1 MKTINVDVIKYK
13 NTIIITVIFIGVLY
27 IAYKLSKSYRVSKVL
42 SDISLMDGYVLVS
55 SKLNEHR
62 ELKLCDFYIASA
74 FRPYLGPNQYLEYI
88 DLSITEKIIT
98 NGVRSIYV
106 DVFNDN
112 MGEFANP
119 VISTGVK
126 NGQWKL
132 SLNSVPFEDMCKL
145 LSTIVFNAGY
155 VNNYEDPFI
164 LMLNLN
170 VNGNIVSLNK
180 IRDIIFK
187 YFRRYL
193 LSNKYTYGKVNMAQV
208 PIKYLKQKM
217 LIFSSDGYQ
226 HSQLEE
232 FINYSWDKESLK
244 KISYETL
251 DPSVINSNEIK
262 LDSETLRNYNKNNL
276 TVVTPNEEFYLT
288 NIFTK
293 NYEPNYFWA
302 SGCQIVCVNYQL
314 IDTHLDTYV
323 SKFKNDS
330 FIPKPDELRGTSI
343 KERVNLQETDISKKL
358 KNPELE
364 NDHSC
369 PDAPSED
376 YMQSSGMLTYKDEN
390 SPLGLCFVSTDASCN
405 CDKQDDPNKEAY
417 CPNDSLYSEYPYN
430 SDTSVGSVVNDGKF
444 LCCSN
449 TRTNTPNNNGN
460 TKHYIS
466 QNESGNNKLSL
477 TESLTEGTAN
487 FNKSGNNYTLNLVEA
502 TDMENKNICLI
513 DKNTPPRCP
522 SGWDTTA
529 KTGYGYNICCKNT

>member
-13 NTIIITVIFIGVLY
+13 NTIIITIIFIVVLY

-106 DVFNDN
+106 DIFNDN

-119 VISTGVK
+119 VISSGLK

-132 SLNSVPFEDMCKL
+132 SLNSVTFEDLCKL

-170 VNGNIVSLNK
+170 VNGNLNSLNK
-180 IRDIIFK
+180 MRDIIFTH
-187 YFRRYL
+187 FRRYL
-193 LSNKYTYGKVNMAQV
+193 LSNKYTYGKVNIGQV

-217 LIFSSDGYQ
+217 IIFSSDGYQ
-226 HSQLEE
+226 HSELEE
-232 FINYSWDKESLK
+232 FINYSWEKEALK
-244 KISYETL
+244 KISYESL
-251 DPSVINSNEIK
+251 DPTASNPSVLK
-262 LDSETLRNYNKNNL
+262 LDSETLRNYNKNNI
-276 TVVTPNEEFYLT
+276 TIVTPKEDFSING
-288 NIFTK
+288 IFTK
-293 NYEPNYFWA
+293 NYEPNYFWS
-302 SGCQIVCVNYQL
+302 SGCQIVCQNYQL
-314 IDTHLDTYV
+314 IEDHLDTYL

-330 FIPKPDELRGTSI
+330 FIPKPKELRGAAI
-343 KERVNLQETDISKKL
+343 RERVNLQETELSKKL
-358 KNPELE
+358 KNPDLE

-376 YMQSSGMLTYKDEN
+376 YIVSSGSLNFKDEN
-390 SPLGLCFVSTDASCN
+390 SPLGLCFVSNNDSKCN
-405 CDKQDDPNKEAY
+405 CIKQDKPSKPNY
-417 CPNDSLYSEYPYN
+417 CPNDSLYSQYDYQTD
-430 SDTSVGSVVNDGKF
+430 SSKI

-449 TRTNTPNNNGN
+449 TRSNRPDNEASL
-460 TKHYIS
+460 KYYIS
-466 QNESGNNKLSL
+466 Q
-477 TESLTEGTAN
+477 TETGSDLIHDTLTEGTAN
-487 FNKSGNNYTLNLVEA
+487 FEKILNTDNYKLNLVEA
-502 TDMENKNICLI
+502 KTLSDLENKNVCLI
-513 DKNTPPRCP
+513 DKNNNKCP
-522 SGWDTTA
+522 SGWDKTA
-529 KTGYGYNICCKNT
+529 TTGYGYNICCKNT

>member
-13 NTIIITVIFIGVLY
+13 NTIIITIIFIVVLY
-27 IAYKLSKSYRVSKVL
+27 FAYKLSKSYRVSKVL

-119 VISTGVK
+119 VISTGLK
-126 NGQWKL
+126 SGQWKL
-132 SLNSVPFEDMCKL
+132 SLNSVTFEDLCKL

-170 VNGNIVSLNK
+170 VNGNLNSLNK
-180 IRDIIFK
+180 MRDII
-187 YFRRYL
+187 YTQFRKYL
-193 LSNKYTYGKVNMAQV
+193 LPNKYTYGKVNIGQV
-208 PIKYLKQKM
+208 PIKYLKKKI

-226 HSQLEE
+226 DSELDE
-232 FINYSWDKESLK
+232 FINYSWEKEALK
-244 KISYETL
+244 KISYEAL
-251 DPSVINSNEIK
+251 DPSATNPSVLK

-276 TVVTPNEEFYLT
+276 TVVTPTEDFSINS
-288 NIFTK
+288 IFTK
-293 NYEPNYFWA
+293 NYEPSYFWA
-302 SGCQIVCVNYQL
+302 SGCQIVCLNYQL
-314 IDTHLDTYV
+314 IHGHLDTYL

-330 FIPKPDELRGTSI
+330 FIPKPEQLRGAAI
-343 KERVNLQETDISKKL
+343 RERVNLQETDISKKL
-358 KNPELE
+358 KNPDLE

-376 YMQSSGMLTYKDEN
+376 YVVSSGSLNYKDEN
-390 SPLGLCFVSTDASCN
+390 APLGLCFVSEDQNCN
-405 CDKQDDPNKEAY
+405 CTKDPDDPTA
-417 CPNDSLYSEYPYN
+417 CPNDSLYSGYMYKSGNNLEKY
-430 SDTSVGSVVNDGKF
+430 

-449 TRTNTPNNNGN
+449 TRTNKPNNNPSN
-460 TKHYIS
+460 TKYYIS
-466 QNESGNNKLSL
+466 QTEQGNTILNEKLI
-477 TESLTEGTAN
+477 EGTAN
-487 FNKSGNNYTLNLVEA
+487 FEKSGDNYKLNLVPADSMESL
-502 TDMENKNICLI
+502 ENKNVCLI
-513 DKNTPPRCP
+513 DKNTPARCP

-529 KTGYGYNICCKNT
+529 ETSYGYNICCKNT